1 MCFLLER
8 RCSGFNGQRNGPA
21 HDDDGTI
28 MKSFGWCVPSRGG
41 GGGSSSGCT
50 SSSLD
55 KELSKQ
61 DAVKQ
66 SEELKRVSA
75 KLQTALRRRRRA
87 DVVRAMESDALRYI
101 PMAAPS
107 KLSGEQAL
115 QDLAREPLL
124 VLNRKVYGG
133 DREASDSSAADDFLE
148 ALERLCAGVVRVTC
162 DSKRR
167 WRADNLKDALL
178 ARLSRTTSGADA
190 YAFVVS
196 LLGLDAEDATDFVVM
211 PRQSR
216 NFRKRDA
223 PNLELRRSPHGTFLA
238 RVCCVN
244 SFAIH
249 RFCDGYDV
257 DECDAELVEAD
268 RSDERDDDTSSTQD
282 LPHNSSPSSNRR
294 HPEWLPVDCV
304 VVDELVFDQPDATVQ
319 SKRLLTISV
328 PDGWTRQVLF

>member
-1 MCFLLER
+1 M
-8 RCSGFNGQRNGPA
+8 
-21 HDDDGTI
+21 
-28 MKSFGWCVPSRGG
+28 
-41 GGGSSSGCT
+41 
-50 SSSLD
+50 
-55 KELSKQ
+55 
-61 DAVKQ
+61 
-66 SEELKRVSA
+66 
-75 KLQTALRRRRRA
+75 
-87 DVVRAMESDALRYI
+87 
-101 PMAAPS
+101 
-107 KLSGEQAL
+107 

-124 VLNRKVYGG
+124 ILNKTVYGG
-133 DREASDSSAADDFLE
+133 DRDASDSSASLDFVR

-162 DSKRR
+162 DSKRQ

-190 YAFVVS
+190 YSFVVS
-196 LLGLDAEDATDFVVM
+196 LLGLDAEDSTDFVVM

-216 NFRKRDA
+216 NFRKTDA
-223 PNLELRRSPHGTFLA
+223 PNLELRRSPNGTFRA
-238 RVCCVN
+238 RVRCVN

-268 RSDERDDDTSSTQD
+268 RSDDTSSTQD
-282 LPHNSSPSSNRR
+282 LPQDSASPSTNRR